1 MEIKIYSVEEHE
13 VNIFHK
19 EHKVDAWHGYVIV
32 LMGDWL
38 FESKEY
44 LFIDPS
50 DIDKLNNGFKG
61 KVNVEWKKSIEDCT
75 MFDDYLEVNHLFK
88 KIKDNPDRFII
99 ATKYTTRSIGM

>member
-38 FESKEY
+38 FESKQY
-44 LFIDPS
+44 LFIDQS
-50 DIDKLNNGFKG
+50 EFYKFKNGFDG
-61 KVNVEWKKSIEDCT
+61 KINVEWKDSLEDCT
-75 MFDDYLEVNHLFK
+75 IFDDYLEINNLFK
-88 KIKDNPDRFII
+88 KINDNPNRFII
-99 ATKYTTRSIGM
+99 GTKYTAKSIGM